1 MAGKTDA
8 EMVMGTAQ
16 VLGNPVSGLK
26 PSRSSGNRGW
36 AEQRRKRGKSR
47 QKEGKVRRLAT
58 GDGEA
63 GELYKSGVGVG
74 LVVATR
80 RGEAGVGVA
89 LSEASR
95 CGNVEQSVGAAA
107 QYLFQRRSNVPN
119 EAARYLSRI
128 LDAEWV
134 KQWCG
139 SSPAR
144 SN

>member
-1 MAGKTDA
+1 MEA
-8 EMVMGTAQ
+8 EVEL
-16 VLGNPVSGLK
+16 V
-26 PSRSSGNRGW
+26 GW
-36 AEQRRKRGKSR
+36 
-47 QKEGKVRRLAT
+47 
-58 GDGEA
+58 
-63 GELYKSGVGVG
+63 
-74 LVVATR
+74 